1 MFKDLKTKT
10 KDFMGDVKEYG
21 DTVLNGRD
29 DVPPKVRGLVKRF
42 KDVPIVGITIN
53 RTPVNEMLIKALN
66 TVSSGHFGSKLE
78 ESPYD
83 KLYHLRID
91 CKLQN
96 GKTVKLEKNEV
107 VNADVDPSV
116 AKDAEIKVLGN
127 MKQGL
132 TLKGLLQGGER
143 VMGNKFIPYDAV
155 HNNCQDFIMGILRG
169 SDIGD
174 QSDFDFIKQH
184 TKDFFKG
191 KDQKHVRQTAK
202 FLTDAGG
209 KVNEIIYGH
218 GVEGKLKS
226 VGKTLSHPAHTSHR
240 VKGIVGDVMSLE
252 GKILK
257 DIFTGKIKSLK
268 DITKYKGTKK
278 LYDKYND
285 EEGITGSGGKSI
297 KILKNKPSTSD
308 NMSDTDTDQE
318 GDYSGD
324 YSSSDEEVMGSGLHE
339 ESDIMHRMAKLC
351 HDIHRHHQDHGM
363 KKRVVKGYKLLGDGI
378 KHSIA
383 GCGKYGKEDFKAVGG
398 AIGGKVNRVKKFN
411 RWFKAIGSKFKT
423 LNHNLQPIKRAG
435 EDYTV
440 QRINPLSAAE
450 NYLNDFQR
458 EAPETME
465 AIRSAYG
472 SSKKEPTEPVYVPE
486 AEYVPEATIQ
496 PYQSPFADSWDSYSN
511 HMYGNGLGG
520 NVIKTSKTVAKDLI
534 TAGGDR
540 AVRAIEG
547 SGMATR
553 QAQMELRQQRQA
565 EAAAQAEAQRLHD
578 QKQRKK
584 ERKKD
589 NSFLNKAGDALSSGG
604 KTAYSVFKGTSEAM
618 MFPYGN
624 PYSVGYGVGGNVIK
638 TSKDVAKDLI
648 TAGGDRAV
656 KAIEGSGRGRGRPK
670 RSTLQNIGDFT
681 YGVAKGTLMPYSTR
695 SGYGVGGNVIKTSK
709 TVAKD
714 LITAGGDRAVRAI
727 EGSNVI
733 KTSKTVAKDLI
744 TAGGDRAVRAIEG
757 SNVIKTSKDV
767 AKDLITAGGDRAV
780 RAIEGSGAKKRGR
793 LVKGSPE
800 AKEWARKMR
809 EAKMNKR

>member
-107 VNADVDPSV
+107 VNADVNPSV
-116 AKDAEIKVLGN
+116 AKDAETKVLGN

-218 GVEGKLKS
+218 GVEGKIKS
-226 VGKTLSHPAHTSHR
+226 VGKTLSHPVHTTHH
-240 VKGIVGDVMSLE
+240 VKEAVGDVMSLE

-285 EEGITGSGGKSI
+285 EEGIKGSGGKSI

-308 NMSDTDTDQE
+308 NMSDTDTDHE
-318 GDYSGD
+318 GD
-324 YSSSDEEVMGSGLHE
+324 YSSSDEEIMGSGLHE
-339 ESDIMHRMAKLC
+339 ESDIMHRMAKLS

-363 KKRVVKGYKLLGDGI
+363 KKRVVKGYQLLGDGI
-378 KHSIA
+378 KHSIV

-435 EDYTV
+435 EDMAV
-440 QRINPLSAAE
+440 QKINPLSAAE

-472 SSKKEPTEPVYVPE
+472 SSKKVPVEADYVPE
-486 AEYVPEATIQ
+486 ASIQ
-496 PYQSPFADSWDSYSN
+496 PYKYDYSGYNLPSVPVASPFMDSEELYHSQ
-511 HMYGNGLGG
+511 MYGG
-520 NVIKTSKTVAKDLI
+520 NVIKTSITVAKDLI

-565 EAAAQAEAQRLHD
+565 EAAAQAEAQRLYD

-589 NSFLNKAGDALSSGG
+589 NSFLNKAGDALSTGG

-656 KAIEGSGRGRGRPK
+656 RAIEGSGRGRGRPK

-709 TVAKD
+709 DVAKD

-733 KTSKTVAKDLI
+733 KTSKT
-744 TAGGDRAVRAIEG
+744 
-757 SNVIKTSKDV
+757 V